1 MISAPVSD
9 RRNCQGVAFM
19 EQDCM
24 RLDDI
29 RRDQRSEPTNHQD
42 VAGRLAQIL
51 KESLGQS
58 IFELWFSQESFSVS
72 DNILTVFCD
81 NEFASRRIN
90 NNFGNQLRTAM
101 ERACGL
107 DFELRFE
114 IVEAD
119 DQTPETEDPVGKTV
133 QRNLLSTENESQ
145 PTPPRKKLAD
155 FRFGEENQLAAI
167 AVKEVFADPGKF
179 SPLMVHGPIG
189 SGKTHLLRWIVA
201 HARNRRGFRRC
212 VYLSAEQFT
221 SYFLAGLRGGKSLPM
236 FRENYRGLDLL
247 AIDDIQFFEKKNATL
262 NEFQYT
268 IDNLIRNGKQ
278 VILSSDRPPFEINEF
293 GNEIRTRISA
303 GLVCPL
309 NYPSAEGRQKILH
322 DFCEQRGFNIPGD
335 VLEFIAEKV
344 ARDVRRLSGAINR
357 IHAVSV
363 ATQTPIT
370 VDLAQEALSDLFSIA
385 GLSTSMH
392 AIEQAVCNFCGVNAS
407 ELRSSSRKKQISA
420 ARMLAMYL
428 SRRHTSSAFSEIGD
442 YFGGRSHSTVIAAQR
457 KVDTWIDDNKA
468 IDFPNAKKFL
478 AKQAIS
484 RIESK
489 LGVG

>member
-1 MISAPVSD
+1 M
-9 RRNCQGVAFM
+9 N
-19 EQDCM
+19 QDCM
-24 RLDDI
+24 SLDDI
-29 RRDQRSEPTNHQD
+29 RGQKRPEQVNQADAAQ
-42 VAGRLAQIL
+42 RLAQIL

-58 IFELWFSQESFSVS
+58 IFELWFTPESFSIV
-72 DNILTVFCD
+72 DNIVTVFCD
-81 NEFASRRIN
+81 NEFASHRIN
-90 NNFGNQLRTAM
+90 NNFGIPLRAAIA
-101 ERACGL
+101 RSCGTE
-107 DFELRFE
+107 FELRFE

-119 DQTPETEDPVGKTV
+119 EERENQTPVQKRLIETT
-133 QRNLLSTENESQ
+133 TEAA
-145 PTPPRKKLAD
+145 PAKAKKRLAD

-167 AVKEVFADPGKF
+167 AVKEIFEDPGKF
-179 SPLMVHGPIG
+179 SPLMVHGPTG
-189 SGKTHLLRWIVA
+189 SGKSHLLQWIVSN
-201 HARNRRGFRRC
+201 ARNRRGFRRC

-278 VILSSDRPPFEINEF
+278 VVLSSDRPPFEINEF

-309 NYPSAEGRQKILH
+309 NYPSSEGRKKILQ
-322 DFCEQRGFNIPGD
+322 DFCEQRGFNIPGT
-335 VLEFIAEKV
+335 VLNFIAEKV

-357 IHAVSV
+357 IHAVSI
-363 ATQTPIT
+363 ATQSPIT
-370 VDLAQEALSDLFSIA
+370 VDLAQEALSDLFSIG

-392 AIEQAVCNFCGVNAS
+392 AIEQAVCNFCGVNSA
-407 ELRSSSRKKQISA
+407 ELKSSSRKKQVSA

-428 SRRHTSSAFSEIGD
+428 SRQHTSNAFSEIGD

-457 KVDTWIDDNKA
+457 KVATWIEDEKA

-478 AKQAIS
+478 ARQAIT